1 VGFNDGF
8 KNYPVDYP
16 IVRKWNSAF
25 LRKFKYGFHRMTG
38 FNLNSYFT
46 YRQFQKYQDQLKG
59 FDVVQLI
66 NENPFYC
73 GYDYEKKSS
82 NSCLKTTEKLSC
94 CVAVPTT

>member
-1 VGFNDGF
+1 
-8 KNYPVDYP
+8 
-16 IVRKWNSAF
+16 
-25 LRKFKYGFHRMTG
+25 MTG